1 MIVDNNYKKFNIN
14 KLNRT
19 GGNISNGNG
28 TVYLGSGNKV
38 TENISAIQPHYLW
51 GNLFNG
57 TQDIDGDIDFK
68 GNINFVGDDDGYH
81 GNINAISAVL
91 KNLTVTGSA
100 YFAELVIDKIKAAG
114 GAVIL
119 SPADGFEIIKIE
131 TVTNGVKLYF
141 LAEANDKKIMNMWT
155 VDDQLIIKDFNNASL
170 GTSLNVSNRY
180 FWGIVTGID
189 STPVDIII
197 EGGQTVSAHY
207 VIVSDSDY
215 DGSLPDDYYIGANC
229 VQLGNRTDTTRQG
242 AIYLSAYSGLDTTL
256 DAPFVA
262 LYDGINDFNLS
273 NHRVTWF
280 SMNGSSVKGELHV
293 YDNANERVDISPH
306 SVGIVDDYNWNTE
319 NKTVIGVDGMYSC
332 NTYGYFWNGPDE
344 IDLSYGNH
352 RLMLDSTGIKRTI
365 RERTWNGNTKTD
377 IYSAVPYYDISH
389 VNNITKIT
397 PSSSVNSYDLDKDD
411 GFVVVYNNN
420 PQIAVN
426 VNLPDPNVST
436 GCRLYIKGLHDVTV
450 SRSGRIIKEGDS
462 AAVNSVFIENDAYM
476 FICDGTYW
484 FAFSGV

>member
-1 MIVDNNYKKFNIN
+1 MIVDEIYKKFNIN

-19 GGNISNGNG
+19 GCSNSSQEG
-28 TVYLGSGNKV
+28 TVYLGSGNKSTV
-38 TENISAIQPHYLW
+38 NIGTLNPHYLW
-51 GNLFNG
+51 GQLFDG
-57 TQDIDGDIDFK
+57 TQDIDGDFTST
-68 GNINFVGDDDGYH
+68 GDVT
-81 GNINAISAVL
+81 AVNGFFQ
-91 KNLTVTGSA
+91 NLTVTGQA
-100 YFAELVIDKIKAAG
+100 HFFELVIDKIKSVG

-119 SPADGFEIIKIE
+119 SPADGFDILDI
-131 TVTNGVKLYF
+131 GVAEVGGVNCSKLWF
-141 LAEANDKKIMNMWT
+141 LAEDGGNKINNMWE
-155 VDDQLIIKDFNNASL
+155 VGDQLLIMDFNNAAA
-170 GTSLNVSNRY
+170 GYTYNTGNRY
-180 FWGIVTGID
+180 FWGIVNSV
-189 STPVDIII
+189 STTPEDVTIGEDQVKCHFVTLDATTYD
-197 EGGQTVSAHY
+197 GTMPST
-207 VIVSDSDY
+207 SDY
-215 DGSLPDDYYIGANC
+215 VGASC
-229 VQLGNRTDTTRQG
+229 VMLGHRAQQGEVNPEARQG
-242 AIYLSAYSGLDTTL
+242 AIYLSAYDGLDTTL

-319 NKTVIGVDGMYSC
+319 NKTVIGSNGMYSG

-377 IYSAVPYYDISH
+377 TYSAVPYYDISH

-397 PSSSVNSYDLDKDD
+397 PSSSVSSYDLDKDD

-420 PQIAVN
+420 PQIAVTI
-426 VNLPDPNVST
+426 NLPDPNVST

-450 SRSGRIIKEGDS
+450 ARSGRIIKEGDS
-462 AAVNSVFIENDAYM
+462 AAVNSVFIENDACM